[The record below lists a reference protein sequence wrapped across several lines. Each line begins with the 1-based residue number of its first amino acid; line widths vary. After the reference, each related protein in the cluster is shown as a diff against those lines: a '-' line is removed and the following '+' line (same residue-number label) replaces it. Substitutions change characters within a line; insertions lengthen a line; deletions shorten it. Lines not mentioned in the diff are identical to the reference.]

1 MIFLVLIQIFELTEI
16 RKHGKEFWLSKY
28 SFGDTPPKINGSNL
42 KMDALEDDVHIFS
55 FSRGPVFSGSML
67 ITGVIKYLICLG
79 WILRE
84 FPDKKCIVWLGNI
97 MTPLNYSKAKQQPCE
112 DKISTTIPRRFNST
126 AKNSNNKQ
134 HVLLLLYIKSGT
146 LTFFCNFLGV

>member
-55 FSRGPVFSGSML
+55 FSRGPVFSGSSRSSSG
-67 ITGVIKYLICLG
+67 GVHFRKQTTCHQPPGGLRKR
-79 WILRE
+79 ILKVRGAADPTPSSME
-84 FPDKKCIVWLGNI
+84 KMSIV
-97 MTPLNYSKAKQQPCE
+97 
-112 DKISTTIPRRFNST
+112 
-126 AKNSNNKQ
+126 
-134 HVLLLLYIKSGT
+134 
-146 LTFFCNFLGV
+146 